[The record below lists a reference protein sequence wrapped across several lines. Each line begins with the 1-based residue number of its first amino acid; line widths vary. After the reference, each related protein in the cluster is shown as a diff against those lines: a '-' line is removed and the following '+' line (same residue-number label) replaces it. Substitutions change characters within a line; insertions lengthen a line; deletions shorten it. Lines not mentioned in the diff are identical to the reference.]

1 MKNIKIIRIISRFV
15 KSSDKTQKCV
25 IILSFFQTSSHLKE
39 HMKIHRGQAKTVLMS
54 EPVNPVQP
62 QSLPVLGEV
71 K

>member
-1 MKNIKIIRIISRFV
+1 MKNIKIIRIISCFV
-15 KSSDKTQKCV
+15 KSSDKAQK
-25 IILSFFQTSSHLKE
+25 ILSFFQTSSHLKE